1 MRDSID
7 EAVTHTVAPFPRGM
21 AGDIMQDF
29 IQFVVEALV
38 DHPEEV
44 VIEEF
49 REDGGVVYELQC
61 HPDDVG
67 KVIGRNGRTITAIRT
82 LISNAAAGKGQAR
95 VSLEIV
101 E

>member
-1 MRDSID
+1 
-7 EAVTHTVAPFPRGM
+7 
-21 AGDIMQDF
+21 MQDF

-44 VIEEF
+44 SVSSF
-49 REDGGVVYELQC
+49 REGRGVVYELQC

-82 LISNAAAGKGQAR
+82 LISSSAASKGHSR